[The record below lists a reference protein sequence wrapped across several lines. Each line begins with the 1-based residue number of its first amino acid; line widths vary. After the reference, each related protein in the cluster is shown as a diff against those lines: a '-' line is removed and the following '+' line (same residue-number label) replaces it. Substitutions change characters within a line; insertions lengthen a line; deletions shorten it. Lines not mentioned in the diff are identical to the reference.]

1 MLPGGV
7 ANAGSAAGVMLIVLE
22 TGASALPH
30 ASLAAHVST
39 MVPPQALGVAVLV
52 EVAEPVS
59 RQPAPPLLL
68 KLSELAAGACP
79 HDTVTLAGGVAKVGN
94 AAGDTVTVLETGAS
108 VLPQRSVAFHVSIT
122 VPPHAPAGVCAENVE
137 TPLPVIRQPALP
149 LLV

>member
-7 ANAGSAAGVMLIVLE
+7 ANAGSAAGVMVIVLE

-39 MVPPQALGVAVLV
+39 MVPPQALGVAVRV
-52 EVAEPVS
+52 EAADPVS

-68 KLSELAAGACP
+68 KLRELAAGACP
-79 HDTVTLAGGVAKVGN
+79 HDTVTFAGGVAKVGSV
-94 AAGDTVTVLETGAS
+94 AGEIVIVLETGAI
-108 VLPQRSVAFHVSIT
+108 VLPHASVAAHVSTIVPPQAPGVAVLVEET
-122 VPPHAPAGVCAENVE
+122 VP
-137 TPLPVIRQPALP
+137 LIRQPAPP